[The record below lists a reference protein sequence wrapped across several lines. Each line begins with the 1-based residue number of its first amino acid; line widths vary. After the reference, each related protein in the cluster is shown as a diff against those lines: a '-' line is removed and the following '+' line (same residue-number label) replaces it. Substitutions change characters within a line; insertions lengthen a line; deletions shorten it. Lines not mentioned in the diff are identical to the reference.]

1 LHADHNIAACVIYP
15 IELINPLL
23 VEGGGAS
30 GAPPMV
36 FPEKKIFGAELV
48 YLLLVVP
55 SQLFSASFGIL
66 LTILALPY
74 PPKIQVGP

>member
-1 LHADHNIAACVIYP
+1 MKISVKKTKSDMYCF
-15 IELINPLL
+15 NPLL

-30 GAPPMV
+30 GAPIPWF
-36 FPEKKIFGAELV
+36 FPKFFFGAELV
-48 YLLLVVP
+48 YLLLLVP
-55 SQLFSASFGIL
+55 SQLFSAFFGIL